1 MLHFTHNARVGM
13 LHIRLR
19 NYPKH
24 YGSVVILAIDNA
36 HYPITYSVRG
46 RMYVYD
52 KDTRQVSYMDID
64 GLRPARPDLTSD
76 LALAE
81 ITGKKLND
89 DQLVRKYYARRFRDD
104 YAQEELSNVM
114 HRYLFSKRKWY
125 DCLFRP
131 RQPRLRIA

>member
-1 MLHFTHNARVGM
+1 MLHFAHNTRVGM
-13 LHIRLR
+13 VHIRLR
-19 NYPKH
+19 EYRKH
-24 YGSVVILAIDNA
+24 YGSAVIVAIDND

-64 GLRPARPDLTSD
+64 GLRPARPDLTPD

-89 DQLVRKYYARRFRDD
+89 DQLMRKYYARIFRDN
-104 YAQEELSNVM
+104 YAQEELSNIM
-114 HRYLFSKRKWY
+114 HRYLFGKRKWY

-131 RQPRLRIA
+131 RQPRFRIA